1 MFTDTAIARIVGVL
15 FLIALLTYGFGF
27 GLIET
32 LLTTERYFEAIATNK
47 AAFVSGAILML
58 LNSAAI
64 VGIGIMMFPLLKRHN
79 IEIAVGYFSTR
90 VIESTLLIVGIVFLL
105 LLLTVSQAFTD
116 AGAQEAELYDALGA
130 LAIRGNYF
138 AFQIAMMVLGTGS
151 LAFCY
156 LLFITRLVPR
166 LLSVLGFVGYLA
178 LLVGAVM
185 EVYGF
190 NVGGLSYIPGGL
202 FEVLLP
208 LWLIVKGFNTTQ
220 EA

>member
-1 MFTDTAIARIVGVL
+1 MFTDTAIARIVGAL

-32 LLTTERYFEAIATNK
+32 LLATERYFEVIATNQ
-47 AAFVSGAILML
+47 ATFISGAILML
-58 LNSAAI
+58 LNSATV
-64 VGIGIMMFPLLKRHN
+64 VGIGVMMFPILKRHN
-79 IEIAVGYFSTR
+79 IEIAIGYFSTR
-90 VIESTLLIVGIVFLL
+90 VIEATLLIVGIVFLL
-105 LLLTVSQAFTD
+105 SLLTISQESAG
-116 AGAQEAELYDALGA
+116 AGAQEAELSSALGA

-156 LLFITRLVPR
+156 LLYITRLVPR
-166 LLSVLGFVGYLA
+166 LLAVLGLIGYLG

-190 NVGGLSYIPGGL
+190 NVGGISYIPGGL

-208 LWLIVKGFNTTQ
+208 LWLIVKGFNSTQ
-220 EA
+220 GA